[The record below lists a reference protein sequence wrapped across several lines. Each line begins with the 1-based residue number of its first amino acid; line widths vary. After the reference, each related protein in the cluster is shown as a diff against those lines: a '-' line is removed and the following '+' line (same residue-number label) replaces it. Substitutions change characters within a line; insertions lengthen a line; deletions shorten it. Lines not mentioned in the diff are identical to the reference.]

1 MVNQTRNR
9 IQILERCKL
18 WFLYRLYQ
26 FSNTYVRNFDR
37 TARGIRRHRRH
48 LVNGTETTTQRSQ
61 GRIRKCKTSLYLLP
75 VLVDKVSQ
83 IRDNITETLRTSASR
98 PFAARPHCGPDMSA
112 FQPETEHEVR
122 RLLCTMPAKSSPID
136 VLPCSLLKTC
146 GDVFATAIVKLANWY
161 ISVMLQAS
169 ASSATAENAG
179 LHTLSPENYRPIS
192 NLGIISK
199 VIDRLLLARLHPHL
213 LGSRNFGQFQSAR
226 ILHRKQHSTETA
238 LLEVL
243 AYAYAAAD
251 DKQVTV
257 LVGLGVSAA
266 FDTVSHDT
274 LLQRLQTEFGVTG
287 TVLSWLRSYL
297 SCRSQFVKLG
307 NHQLPAVSLNV
318 GVPQGSVLGSILFAI
333 FLIWPTGEHS

>member
-1 MVNQTRNR
+1 VVNQTRNR
-9 IQILERCKL
+9 IQILERCKF

-199 VIDRLLLARLHPHL
+199 VIERLLLARLHPTYLVPGISASSSRHVYYT
-213 LGSRNFGQFQSAR
+213 GSSIRRRPHCWKSWPMRTRQPTTSKSPFSSASAY
-226 ILHRKQHSTETA
+226 LQPST
-238 LLEVL
+238 
-243 AYAYAAAD
+243 
-251 DKQVTV
+251 
-257 LVGLGVSAA
+257 
-266 FDTVSHDT
+266 
-274 LLQRLQTEFGVTG
+274 R
-287 TVLSWLRSYL
+287 
-297 SCRSQFVKLG
+297 
-307 NHQLPAVSLNV
+307 
-318 GVPQGSVLGSILFAI
+318 
-333 FLIWPTGEHS
+333 